1 MKFNQYSQIVEL
13 ILTIAV
19 LILSFSFFPI
29 LYDESYDAF
38 CNMQVAGQFSDFSL
52 MDQYYLAWV
61 GFDEIYKFLHNNWP
75 AINWTGI
82 AFIFF
87 NLLGL
92 FLVLVSLKRI
102 LRLTKV
108 PAYLILVFQLVL
120 SLVYIDNIVSI
131 THTRFS
137 ILFCG
142 LSILNFGLITNMSK
156 KEHFIYLLLF
166 IVGVLHRPE
175 SGIGLFALM
184 GAALIILRFYQL
196 FNHASRFVLP
206 AVFMII
212 LYGSFVFDWY
222 KTDLF
227 ERKLEPNIEY
237 ALTTKRILPLE
248 AMTNA
253 EDSLRYEMATQGLF
267 IDEDFLSID
276 FLRKLAAVEAD
287 FDFDKYTESVY
298 KLLNWYVYYPYFP
311 FLLIMLIIMGVISRA
326 GFVFWIKFTL
336 LNGLFFLFMSYI
348 SYGTNIAPRHVSGL
362 LLLNT
367 IAVTFLFFK
376 EVGAGGIS
384 KRWHLGLGLVWLFV
398 ALFTLQNYQ
407 YRYELVQEE
416 VRCYNQA
423 MDKFE
428 ENYSDKYVVVTLLNY
443 HLFDQE
449 FKFFNELRNGNTYL
463 MYDILYYSKV
473 PPYNTYL
480 SKLCNC
486 NPKDPIAFFTWLKEE
501 GALYLL
507 AERRQDLTQRYLNQ
521 YKGSSLI
528 LVQDISFPD
537 PVCFQNFGG
546 LDLNVTRFQ

>member
-13 ILTIAV
+13 VLTIAV

-108 PAYLILVFQLVL
+108 PVYVILIFQFVL
-120 SLVYIDNIVSI
+120 SLVYVDNIVSI

-142 LSILNFGLITNMSK
+142 LAILNFGLITNMTK
-156 KEHFIYLLLF
+156 KEYFIYLLLF

-175 SGIGLFALM
+175 SGLGLFVLM

-206 AVFMII
+206 AVFLIM

-222 KTDLF
+222 KTDLL

-267 IDEDFLSID
+267 IDEDFVSIN
-276 FLRKLAAVEAD
+276 FLRNLAAVEAD
-287 FDFDKYTESVY
+287 FDFVKYT
-298 KLLNWYVYYPYFP
+298 
-311 FLLIMLIIMGVISRA
+311 
-326 GFVFWIKFTL
+326 
-336 LNGLFFLFMSYI
+336 
-348 SYGTNIAPRHVSGL
+348 
-362 LLLNT
+362 
-367 IAVTFLFFK
+367 
-376 EVGAGGIS
+376 
-384 KRWHLGLGLVWLFV
+384 
-398 ALFTLQNYQ
+398 
-407 YRYELVQEE
+407 
-416 VRCYNQA
+416 
-423 MDKFE
+423 
-428 ENYSDKYVVVTLLNY
+428 
-443 HLFDQE
+443 
-449 FKFFNELRNGNTYL
+449 
-463 MYDILYYSKV
+463 
-473 PPYNTYL
+473 
-480 SKLCNC
+480 
-486 NPKDPIAFFTWLKEE
+486 
-501 GALYLL
+501 
-507 AERRQDLTQRYLNQ
+507 
-521 YKGSSLI
+521 
-528 LVQDISFPD
+528 
-537 PVCFQNFGG
+537 
-546 LDLNVTRFQ
+546 